1 VVIIGETVIANDIS
15 TWQNSLNLTTSL
27 LLYDFGARERRIA
40 GARHQVHAAALGQA
54 EPLMQLRY
62 AVLDTYVQGLQVQRR
77 VQTLTEVLA
86 RRRQLYR
93 AAERL
98 QAAGTA
104 SRVQMEEAALR
115 LAAALT
121 RLDDARAEE
130 ARVLAALTE
139 LTGDSYLTGQVAFSP
154 LPTASADCAPA
165 LVVEEMPQVRALDAG
180 LARLRSERSAL
191 LRERLP
197 TFTLSGSWRLYG
209 ADRDSAGRTLSELA
223 KRDASVALVVRWEF
237 YSGGRRQLQLAKAE
251 EQLHRLALQ
260 RRQRIGELERE
271 IRAMRAATAIYDG
284 GQGNLQQRQ
293 KATTTAAA
301 ATERLR
307 SEGVL
312 APTVALEREIELL
325 EDELEAALLR
335 LKQQADVVRLSLW
348 GEGWGS

>member
-1 VVIIGETVIANDIS
+1 
-15 TWQNSLNLTTSL
+15 
-27 LLYDFGARERRIA
+27 
-40 GARHQVHAAALGQA
+40 
-54 EPLMQLRY
+54 
-62 AVLDTYVQGLQVQRR
+62 
-77 VQTLTEVLA
+77 
-86 RRRQLYR
+86 
-93 AAERL
+93 
-98 QAAGTA
+98 
-104 SRVQMEEAALR
+104 
-115 LAAALT
+115 
-121 RLDDARAEE
+121 
-130 ARVLAALTE
+130 
-139 LTGDSYLTGQVAFSP
+139 
-154 LPTASADCAPA
+154 
-165 LVVEEMPQVRALDAG
+165 MPQVRALDAG